1 MFVTIIGSVAAFL
14 TTVCQVPQLI
24 KILRRKHTKDISF
37 ETYTILGIGVFLW
50 VIYGLFKND
59 IIIISANVVT
69 FIIVFWIWLLKLKY
83 G

>member
-1 MFVTIIGSVAAFL
+1 MFATLVGSVAAFL

-24 KILRRKHTKDISF
+24 KILKRKHTKDISF

-50 VIYGLFKND
+50 IIYGLFKRD
-59 IIIISANVVT
+59 PIIIIANVVT
-69 FIIVFWIWLLKLKY
+69 FIIVFWIWLLKIKY